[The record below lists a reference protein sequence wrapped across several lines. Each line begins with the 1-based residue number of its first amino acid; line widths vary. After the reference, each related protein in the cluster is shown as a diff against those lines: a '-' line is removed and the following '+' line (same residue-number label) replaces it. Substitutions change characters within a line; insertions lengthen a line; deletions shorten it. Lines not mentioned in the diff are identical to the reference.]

1 MMIKVLKKIARLA
14 YVASWTVLGVFAA
27 FFAWSVYFT
36 AFGM

>member
-1 MMIKVLKKIARLA
+1 MIKVLKRIARLV
-14 YVASWTVLGVFAA
+14 YVASWTVIGVFTA